1 MIKFHPCPITGGTIN
16 LRSDYMNKMN
26 NIEVIINNK
35 RYTLRGYES
44 EEYLQKVASYIN
56 NKHQEFKK
64 QDFYKLLDS
73 EMKGIL
79 MEINIADDYFK
90 IRNQIKEIEIENE
103 SKGNEI
109 FEIKHELISTQ
120 TKLEAAA
127 KEIEALKKELYE
139 AQKTNIRLETELMDK
154 NKENK

>member
-1 MIKFHPCPITGGTIN
+1 
-16 LRSDYMNKMN
+16 MNKMN

-56 NKHQEFKK
+56 NKHLEFKK

-73 EMKGIL
+73 EMKSVL

-90 IRNQIKEIEIENE
+90 IRNQIKEIENDNE

-109 FEIKHELISTQ
+109 FEFKHELISAQ
-120 TKLEAAA
+120 TKLEAAV
-127 KEIEALKKELYE
+127 KEIEALKKELNE
-139 AQKTNIRLETELMDK
+139 AQKNIIRLETELMDK
-154 NKENK
+154 NK

>member
-1 MIKFHPCPITGGTIN
+1 
-16 LRSDYMNKMN
+16 MNKMN

-64 QDFYKLLDS
+64 QDFYKLLDT

-79 MEINIADDYFK
+79 MQINLVDDYFK
-90 IRNQIKEIEIENE
+90 IRSNVKEIEDENE
-103 SKGNEI
+103 SKSTEI
-109 FEIKHELISTQ
+109 FELKHELISVQ
-120 TKLEAAA
+120 TKLEAAK
-127 KEIEALKKELYE
+127 KEIEVLKKELNDS
-139 AQKTNIRLETELMDK
+139 QKKIIRLETEQTRLERK
-154 NKENK
+154 REEG

>member
-1 MIKFHPCPITGGTIN
+1 
-16 LRSDYMNKMN
+16 MNKMN

-56 NKHQEFKK
+56 NKHAEFKK

-73 EMKGIL
+73 EMKAVL

-90 IRNQIKEIEIENE
+90 VRSQVKEIELENE
-103 SKGNEI
+103 EKSKELFDLKHEI
-109 FEIKHELISTQ
+109 ISAHTKLESAEREIEVLKHELIETQ
-120 TKLEAAA
+120 
-127 KEIEALKKELYE
+127 KKM
-139 AQKTNIRLETELMDK
+139 IRLETELIDK
-154 NKENK
+154 NRT

>member
-1 MIKFHPCPITGGTIN
+1 MIKFHPCPVTGGTIN

-109 FEIKHELISTQ
+109 FELKHELVSTQ

-127 KEIEALKKELYE
+127 KEIEALKKELNE

-154 NKENK
+154 NK

>member
-1 MIKFHPCPITGGTIN
+1 
-16 LRSDYMNKMN
+16 MNKMN

-64 QDFYKLLDS
+64 QDMYKLMDS
-73 EMKGIL
+73 EMKNIL

-90 IRNQIKEIEIENE
+90 VRNQIKEIESENE
-103 SKGNEI
+103 TQANEI
-109 FEIKHELISTQ
+109 FNLKHELISAQ
-120 TKLEAAA
+120 TKLVAAE
-127 KEIEALKKELYE
+127 KEIQSLKNEITEAGKKI
-139 AQKTNIRLETELMDK
+139 IRLETELTDK
-154 NKENK
+154 NR

>member
-1 MIKFHPCPITGGTIN
+1 
-16 LRSDYMNKMN
+16 MNKMN

-64 QDFYKLLDS
+64 QDMYKLMDS
-73 EMKGIL
+73 EMKNIL

-90 IRNQIKEIEIENE
+90 VRNQIKEIESENE
-103 SKGNEI
+103 TQANEI
-109 FEIKHELISTQ
+109 FNLKHELISAQ
-120 TKLEAAA
+120 TKLVAAE
-127 KEIEALKKELYE
+127 KEIQTLKNEITEAGKKI
-139 AQKTNIRLETELMDK
+139 IRLETELTDK
-154 NKENK
+154 NR

>member
-1 MIKFHPCPITGGTIN
+1 
-16 LRSDYMNKMN
+16 MNKMN

-73 EMKGIL
+73 EMKSIL
-79 MEINIADDYFK
+79 MEINLADDYFK
-90 IRNQIKEIEIENE
+90 IKGQIKDIENE
-103 SKGNEI
+103 NEIKNNEI
-109 FEIKHELISTQ
+109 FELKHELISTQ
-120 TKLEAAA
+120 TKLEAAGN
-127 KEIEALKKELYE
+127 EIAALRQELNE
-139 AQKTNIRLETELMDK
+139 AQKKIIRLETELKDI
-154 NKENK
+154 KEN

>member
-1 MIKFHPCPITGGTIN
+1 
-16 LRSDYMNKMN
+16 MNKMN

-64 QDFYKLLDS
+64 QDMYKLMDS
-73 EMKGIL
+73 EMKNIL

-90 IRNQIKEIEIENE
+90 VRNQIRDIETENE
-103 SKGNEI
+103 TQANEI
-109 FEIKHELISTQ
+109 FNLKHELISAQ
-120 TKLEAAA
+120 TKLVAAE
-127 KEIEALKKELYE
+127 KEIQTLKNELNEAGKKI
-139 AQKTNIRLETELMDK
+139 IRLETELTDK
-154 NKENK
+154 NR